1 MKGAARFVLDRRTVV
16 GILAVATIACTSAAQ
31 SDQAVVS
38 PRTCEIVPVDL
49 ESRRVGGMS
58 VDVPIASLRS
68 DRVRVVSQGEEQLEG
83 SRQPSWLLEFCG
95 HQAIR
100 HWNGLSWTDP
110 AFKTADGLRVG
121 ETLEAFSRWAP
132 GEPFESESVGV
143 RYKRDGST
151 VIAEVPSRCYTR
163 VDKQLRVDQS
173 CRVTRLFLSLPT
185 N

>member
-1 MKGAARFVLDRRTVV
+1 
-16 GILAVATIACTSAAQ
+16 
-31 SDQAVVS
+31 
-38 PRTCEIVPVDL
+38 
-49 ESRRVGGMS
+49 
-58 VDVPIASLRS
+58 
-68 DRVRVVSQGEEQLEG
+68 VRVVSQGEEQLEG
-83 SRQPSWLLEFCG
+83 TRQPSWLLEFCG

-132 GEPFESESVGV
+132 GQPFESESVGV
-143 RYKRDGST
+143 RYTRDGST

-163 VDKQLRVDQS
+163 VDKQLRVDQT